1 MEGELLGA
9 EEQRLDYMAPF
20 LIRSGH
26 SGRVTAEQALRL
38 RDDCLADW
46 KQRLVNRAN
55 IIQARFEKVL
65 PALLPGACLTGGS
78 SALAGG

>member
-1 MEGELLGA
+1 MEGELLGP
-9 EEQRLDYMAPF
+9 EEQHLDYLAPF

-26 SGRVTAEQALRL
+26 SGRVTAEQALCL

-46 KQRLVNRAN
+46 KQRLVDKAN

-65 PALLPGACLTGGS
+65 LALLPHICVTGVS